1 MSLDFVPVE
10 ILFVATIIVV
20 MGAVEGGYMLGRKAH
35 RHSEDEKES
44 PVSAIAGSIL
54 GLLAFILAFSFGI
67 VTERYDARKG
77 LVRDEANAIRAAWLR
92 SDLLPEKTERAQAA
106 GLLKD
111 YLGQRLAAVMSGDM
125 TQVRKALVDSDRI
138 QRHLWDMA
146 VAKTR
151 TDMNSDYASLYLE
164 SLNDVISVHAMRVAV
179 GMQTR
184 TPLGIWAVLYTLI
197 ILGMVAIGYQT
208 GIAGSRR
215 SWAVLILAISLAMVI
230 SMIAALDNPASGY
243 LTVSHQPLQDVQA
256 LMSAGSEAQ
265 SK

>member
-1 MSLDFVPVE
+1 MSLDFIPVE
-10 ILFVATIIVV
+10 IIFVVTIIVV
-20 MGAVEGGYMLGRKAH
+20 MAAVEAGYMLGRKAH

-92 SDLLPEKTERAQAA
+92 SDILPDKADRVQAA
-106 GLLKD
+106 ALLKE
-111 YLGQRLAAVMSGDM
+111 YLDQRLAAVMSGDM
-125 TQVRKALVDSDRI
+125 AQVRQALVDSDRI
-138 QRHLWDMA
+138 QRQLWDLA

-151 TDMNSDYASLYLE
+151 TDMNSDYASLYIE
-164 SLNDVISVHAMRVAV
+164 SLNDMISIHAMRVAV

-184 TPLGIWAVLYTLI
+184 TPLGIWATLYALIVLA
-197 ILGMVAIGYQT
+197 MVAIGYQT

-215 SWAVLILAISLAMVI
+215 SWATLILAISLSMVI
-230 SMIAALDNPASGY
+230 AMIAALDNPTSGY

-256 LMSAGSEAQ
+256 LMSASSEPL